1 MRCVGLFVFGKEN
14 IMIVCG
20 MSGGVDS
27 SVAAYLLAQRGE
39 QVNGVFMRN
48 WDEGDPECR
57 AEQDRMDALRV
68 CASLN
73 IPFRVMD
80 FSSVYRQ
87 QVFQSFLDGYA
98 RGTTPNP
105 DILCN
110 REVKFGVFL
119 DAVLSTGAER
129 LATGHYARKATRQG
143 RAVLLRAVDPS
154 KDQSYFL
161 SAIDGQALARAEF
174 PLGELP
180 KSQVRQIAR
189 EAGLL
194 TAGKKDS
201 TGICFIGERDF
212 KDFLARYLPAQPGPI
227 VDLDGR
233 QVGTHQGALYYTVG
247 QRAPVGGIKGGQ
259 AGPWFIARKLVA
271 QNTLVIVPGTH
282 HPDLMS
288 SQALTDTAHW
298 IAGAPP
304 AAVFDCQVQLRHLG
318 QAHAARVRVGDDG
331 RAHIEFQEPVRA
343 VAPGQQAV
351 FYQDDLCLGGG
362 ELQAPSLA

>member
-1 MRCVGLFVFGKEN
+1 
-14 IMIVCG
+14 MIVCG

-80 FSSVYRQ
+80 FSAVYRQ

-98 RGTTPNP
+98 CGTTPNP

-119 DAVLSTGAER
+119 DAVITAGAER
-129 LATGHYARKATRQG
+129 LATGHYARKGMRQG
-143 RAVLLRAVDPS
+143 RAVLMRAADPS

-161 SAIDGQALARAEF
+161 SAISGEALARAEF

-189 EAGLL
+189 DAGLL
-194 TAGKKDS
+194 TATKKDS

-212 KDFLARYLPAQPGPI
+212 KEFLARYLPAQPGPI
-227 VDLDGR
+227 VDLAGR
-233 QVGTHQGALYYTVG
+233 TVGRHQGALYYTVG
-247 QRAPVGGIKGGQ
+247 QRAPVGGMKG
-259 AGPWFIARKLVA
+259 AEPGPWFIAHKRVVD
-271 QNTLVIVPGTH
+271 NTLVIVPGSD
-282 HPDLMS
+282 HPALMS
-288 SQALTDTAHW
+288 TQATTSVAHW
-298 IAGAPP
+298 IAGNPP
-304 AAVFDCQVQLRHLG
+304 GSAFDCQVQLRHLG
-318 QAHAARVRVGDDG
+318 QPHDARVSVDNDG
-331 RAHIEFQEPVRA
+331 RAHIDFSEPARA
-343 VAPGQQAV
+343 VAAGQQAV
-351 FYQDDLCLGGG
+351 FYQDEVCLGSG
-362 ELQAPSLA
+362 ELQAPHLA

>member
-1 MRCVGLFVFGKEN
+1 M
-14 IMIVCG
+14 MVCG

-39 QVNGVFMRN
+39 QVLGVFMRN

-57 AEQDRMDALRV
+57 AEQDRLDALRV
-68 CASLN
+68 CASLQ

-87 QVFQSFLDGYA
+87 QVFQAFLDGYA
-98 RGTTPNP
+98 RGITPNP

-119 DAVLSTGAER
+119 DAVLDSGAER
-129 LATGHYARKATRQG
+129 LATGHYARKAIRDG
-143 RAVLLRAVDPS
+143 RPVLLRAVDPS

-161 SAIDGQALARAEF
+161 SAISGEALARAEF
-174 PLGELP
+174 PLGEMP
-180 KSQVRQIAR
+180 KTQVRQIAR

-212 KDFLARYLPAQPGPI
+212 KEFLARYLPAQPGPI
-227 VDLDGR
+227 VDLAGR
-233 QVGTHQGALYYTVG
+233 TVGTHQGALYYTVG
-247 QRAPVGGIKGGQ
+247 QRAPVGGMKG
-259 AGPWFIARKLVA
+259 AEPGPWFIAHKRVMD
-271 QNTLVIVPGTH
+271 NTLVIVPGTE
-282 HPDLMS
+282 HPSLMS
-288 SQALTDTAHW
+288 TNAMTEVAHW
-298 IAGAPP
+298 IAGSPP
-304 AAVFDCQVQLRHLG
+304 GAAFDCQVQLRHLG
-318 QAHAARVRVGDDG
+318 QAHPCRVQVQDDG
-331 RAHIEFQEPVRA
+331 RARIDFAEPVRA

-351 FYQDDLCLGGG
+351 FYQDELCLGGG
-362 ELQAPSLA
+362 ELLSA